1 MVEPGDT
8 STMSHPLHFLMKV
21 WCLTVDKSL
30 FIISHEDWSLHR
42 KGEEDQTRHREK
54 VKEALRSNLADLV
67 AEEGILS
74 SHGKNIVKIP
84 IRSLDEFRFRYNYRR
99 QNHVGFGE
107 GKTKKGDVVAKDGD
121 QRQQQGPGKG
131 SGAGDQP
138 GVDYFETE
146 VTLEEVENQLFT
158 KLKLPHLEKKE
169 HAEVVVDT
177 IQFNDIRKKGIMGNL
192 DKKRSVLQALKR
204 NAQNGQKGLSII
216 EDDLRFKTW
225 SEVKI
230 PHSQA
235 VVLCMMDT
243 SGSMGRFEKDI
254 ARTTFFW
261 ISRFLRQNYHNVEI
275 VFIAH
280 HTHAK
285 VVSEEHFFT
294 KGEMGGTVCSS
305 AYKLALEL
313 IRTKYSPSR
322 YNIYPIHFSD
332 GDNLPSDNDECVEV
346 IKKLLLVS
354 NFFAYGEI
362 NQHHRM
368 STLGDVFK
376 NIEHPKLRS
385 SVIYERKDILQ
396 ALTTFFSD
404 EKEAVLAK

>member
-1 MVEPGDT
+1 MND
-8 STMSHPLHFLMKV
+8 
-21 WCLTVDKSL
+21 SL
-30 FIISHEDWSLHR
+30 FIVSQEDWSLHR
-42 KGEEDQTRHREK
+42 KGHEDQTRHREK
-54 VKEALRSNLADLV
+54 VKEALKNNLADLV
-67 AEEGILS
+67 AEEGILTS
-74 SHGKNIVKIP
+74 NGKNIVKIP

-99 QNHVGFGE
+99 QNHVGSGD

-121 QRQQQGPGKG
+121 PNQQAPGQG

-146 VTLEEVENQLFT
+146 VTIEEVENQLFSQ
-158 KLKLPHLEKKE
+158 LKLPHLDKKE
-169 HAEVVVDT
+169 HAEVVVDS
-177 IQFNDIRKKGIMGNL
+177 IEFNDIRKKGIMGNL
-192 DKKRSVLQALKR
+192 DKKRTILQAIKR
-204 NAQNGQKGLSII
+204 NIQEGGKGLGKII
-216 EDDLRFKTW
+216 DDDLRFKTW
-225 SEVKI
+225 NEVKI

-261 ISRFLRQNYHNVEI
+261 ISRFLRQNYKNVEI

-305 AYKLALEL
+305 AYKLAMEL

-332 GDNLPSDNDECVEV
+332 GDNLPSDNDEC
-346 IKKLLLVS
+346 IQIIQNMMQFT

-376 NIEHPKLRS
+376 SINHPKLRT
-385 SVIYERKDILQ
+385 SVIYERKDILE
-396 ALTTFFSD
+396 ALKTFFS
-404 EKEAVLAK
+404 EAAEQELIS

>member
-1 MVEPGDT
+1 MND
-8 STMSHPLHFLMKV
+8 
-21 WCLTVDKSL
+21 SL
-30 FIISHEDWSLHR
+30 FIVSHEDWSLHR
-42 KGEEDQTRHREK
+42 KGYEDQTRHREK
-54 VKEALRSNLADLV
+54 VKEALKNNLADLV
-67 AEEGILS
+67 AEEGILTS
-74 SHGKNIVKIP
+74 DGKNIVKIP

-99 QNHVGFGE
+99 QNHVGSGD

-121 QRQQQGPGKG
+121 PNQQAPGQG

-146 VTLEEVENQLFT
+146 VTLEEVENHLFSQ
-158 KLKLPHLEKKE
+158 LKLPHLDKKE
-169 HAEVVVDT
+169 HAEVVVDA
-177 IQFNDIRKKGIMGNL
+177 IEFNDIRKKGIMGNL
-192 DKKRSVLQALKR
+192 DKKRTILQAIKR
-204 NAQNGQKGLSII
+204 NIQEGGKGLGKIL

-225 SEVKI
+225 NEVKI

-261 ISRFLRQNYHNVEI
+261 ISRFLRQNYKNVEI

-305 AYKLALEL
+305 AYKLAMEL

-332 GDNLPSDNDECVEV
+332 GDNLPSDNDECTQIIQKMMEV
-346 IKKLLLVS
+346 T

-376 NIEHPKLRS
+376 GINHPKLRT
-385 SVIYERKDILQ
+385 SVIYERKDILG
-396 ALTTFFSD
+396 ALKTFFS
-404 EKEAVLAK
+404 EAEEQELIS

>member
-1 MVEPGDT
+1 MMSEP
-8 STMSHPLHFLMKV
+8 LFL
-21 WCLTVDKSL
+21 
-30 FIISHEDWSLHR
+30 ISQEDWSLHR
-42 KGEEDQTRHREK
+42 KGYEDQSRHREK
-54 VKEALRSNLADLV
+54 VKEALRNNLADMV
-67 AEEGILS
+67 AEEGIFAS
-74 SHGKNIVKIP
+74 NGKNIVKIP
-84 IRSLDEFRFRYNYRR
+84 IRSLDEFRFRYNYKR
-99 QNHVGFGE
+99 QNHVGTGD
-107 GKTKKGDVVAKDGD
+107 GSAKKGDVVAKDGD
-121 QRQQQGPGKG
+121 PRQQQQGPGKG
-131 SGAGDQP
+131 AGAGDQP

-146 VTLEEVENQLFT
+146 VTLEEVENHLFSR
-158 KLKLPHLEKKE
+158 LKLPHLDKKE
-169 HAEVVVDT
+169 QAEVVVDS

-192 DKKRSVLQALKR
+192 DKKRTILQAIKR
-204 NAQNGQKGLSII
+204 NAQEGKKGLGKIL

-261 ISRFLRQNYHNVEI
+261 ISRFLRKNYSNVEI

-313 IRTKYSPSR
+313 IRQKYSPSR

-332 GDNLPSDNDECVEV
+332 GDNLPSDNDDCIEIIQKVME
-346 IKKLLLVS
+346 VS

-376 NIEHPKLRS
+376 SIDHPKLRS
-385 SVIYERKDILQ
+385 AVIYERKDILK
-396 ALTTFFSD
+396 ALTTFFT
-404 EKEAVLAK
+404 ENKEEELKA

>member
-1 MVEPGDT
+1 MDR
-8 STMSHPLHFLMKV
+8 
-21 WCLTVDKSL
+21 SL
-30 FIISHEDWSLHR
+30 YVISQEDWSLHR
-42 KGEEDQTRHREK
+42 KGYEDQTRHREK
-54 VKEALRSNLADLV
+54 VKEALKNNLADLV
-67 AEEGILS
+67 AEEGIVGS
-74 SHGKNIVKIP
+74 DGKNIVKIP

-99 QNHVGFGE
+99 QNHVGMGD
-107 GKTKKGDVVAKDGD
+107 GKAKKGDVIAKDSDHG
-121 QRQQQGPGKG
+121 QQHGSGKS

-138 GVDYFETE
+138 GIDYFETE
-146 VTLEEVENQLFT
+146 VTLEEVQDQLFSR
-158 KLKLPHLEKKE
+158 LKLPHLEKKD

-192 DKKRSVLQALKR
+192 DKKRTILQAIKR
-204 NAQNGQKGLSII
+204 NMQKGGVGLTQIL

-230 PHSQA
+230 PHTQA

-243 SGSMGRFEKDI
+243 SGSMGKFEKDI

-261 ISRFLRQNYHNVEI
+261 ISRFLRKNYHNVEM

-313 IRTKYSPSR
+313 IRQKYSPSR

-332 GDNLPSDNDECVEV
+332 GDNLPSDNEECVEI
-346 IKKLLLVS
+346 IKKLLEVC

-362 NQHHRM
+362 NQHHRL

-385 SVIYERKDILQ
+385 TVIYERKDILG
-396 ALTTFFSD
+396 ALTTFFSE
-404 EKEAVLAK
+404 EKEAARIL

>member
-1 MVEPGDT
+1 M
-8 STMSHPLHFLMKV
+8 
-21 WCLTVDKSL
+21 
-30 FIISHEDWSLHR
+30 FIVSQEDWSLHR
-42 KGEEDQTRHREK
+42 KGYEDQTRHREK
-54 VKEALRSNLADLV
+54 VKEALKNNLADLV

-74 SHGKNIVKIP
+74 SNGKNIVKIP

-99 QNHVGFGE
+99 QNHVGSGD
-107 GKTKKGDVVAKDGD
+107 GKMKKGDVVAKDGD
-121 QRQQQGPGKG
+121 AKQQAQGQGG
-131 SGAGDQP
+131 GAGDQP

-146 VTLEEVENQLFT
+146 VSLEEVENHLFSQ
-158 KLKLPHLEKKE
+158 LKLPHLDKKE
-169 HAEVVVDT
+169 HAEIEVEGVV
-177 IQFNDIRKKGIMGNL
+177 FNDIRKKGIMGNL
-192 DKKRSVLQALKR
+192 DKKRTILQAIKR
-204 NAQNGQKGLSII
+204 NIQHGGQGLGKII
-216 EDDLRFKTW
+216 EEDLRFKTW

-261 ISRFLRQNYHNVEI
+261 ISRFLRQNYKNVEI

-305 AYKLALEL
+305 AYKLAMEL

-332 GDNLPSDNDECVEV
+332 GDNLPSDNEECTKIIQSMMEV
-346 IKKLLLVS
+346 T

-376 NIEHPKLRS
+376 SISHPKLRT
-385 SVIYERKDILQ
+385 SVIYERKDILD
-396 ALTTFFSD
+396 ALKTFFT
-404 EKEAVLAK
+404 ETTGQELIG

>member
-1 MVEPGDT
+1 MPD
-8 STMSHPLHFLMKV
+8 
-21 WCLTVDKSL
+21 SL
-30 FIISHEDWSLHR
+30 FVISHEDWSLHR
-42 KGEEDQTRHREK
+42 KGHEDQTRHREK
-54 VKEALRSNLADLV
+54 IKEALRNNLADLV
-67 AEEGILS
+67 AEEGILTS
-74 SHGKNIVKIP
+74 NGKNILKIP
-84 IRSLDEFRFRYNYRR
+84 IRSLDEFRFRYNYNR
-99 QNHVGFGE
+99 QNHIGSGD
-107 GKTKKGDVVAKDGD
+107 GKIKKGDVVAKGGD
-121 QRQQQGPGKG
+121 PRNQKAPGQGT
-131 SGAGDQP
+131 GAGDLP

-146 VTLEEVENQLFT
+146 VTLEEVENHLFS
-158 KLKLPHLEKKE
+158 KLKLPHLDKKE
-169 HAEVVVDT
+169 HAEVVIDS
-177 IQFNDIRKKGIMGNL
+177 IEFNDIRKKGIMGNL
-192 DKKRSVLQALKR
+192 DKKRTLLEAMKR
-204 NAQNGQKGLSII
+204 NIRSGSMSSIKI
-216 EDDLRFKTW
+216 ADDDLRFKTW
-225 SEVKI
+225 NEVKI

-261 ISRFLRQNYHNVEI
+261 ISRFLRQNYSNVEI

-313 IRTKYSPSR
+313 IRQKYSPSR

-332 GDNLPSDNDECVEV
+332 GDNLPSDNEEC
-346 IKKLLLVS
+346 IQAIQKIMDVS

-376 NIEHPKLRS
+376 NIQHPKLRS
-385 SVIYERKDILQ
+385 SVIYERKDILR
-396 ALTTFFSD
+396 ALETFFIESYLQ
-404 EKEAVLAK
+404 EASV

>member
-1 MVEPGDT
+1 MND
-8 STMSHPLHFLMKV
+8 
-21 WCLTVDKSL
+21 SL
-30 FIISHEDWSLHR
+30 FIVSQEDWSLHR
-42 KGEEDQTRHREK
+42 KGHEDQTRHREK
-54 VKEALRSNLADLV
+54 VKEALKNNLADLV
-67 AEEGILS
+67 AEEGVLTS
-74 SHGKNIVKIP
+74 NGKNIVKIP

-99 QNHVGFGE
+99 QNHVGTGE
-107 GKTKKGDVVAKDGD
+107 GNTKKGDVVAKDGEPK
-121 QRQQQGPGKG
+121 QQGPGQG
-131 SGAGDQP
+131 AGAGDQP

-146 VTLEEVENQLFT
+146 VTLEEVEGQLFSR
-158 KLKLPHLEKKE
+158 LKLPHLDKKE
-169 HAEVVVDT
+169 HAEVVVDS
-177 IQFNDIRKKGIMGNL
+177 IEFNDIRKKGIMGNL
-192 DKKRSVLQALKR
+192 DKKRTILQAIKR
-204 NAQNGQKGLSII
+204 NIQEGGQGLGKIL

-225 SEVKI
+225 NEVKI

-261 ISRFLRQNYHNVEI
+261 ISRFLRQNYKNVEI

-285 VVSEEHFFT
+285 IVSEEHFFT

-305 AYKLALEL
+305 AYKLAMEL

-332 GDNLPSDNDECVEV
+332 GDNLPSDNDECTQIIQKMMEV
-346 IKKLLLVS
+346 T

-376 NIEHPKLRS
+376 SINHPKLRT
-385 SVIYERKDILQ
+385 SVIYERKDILK
-396 ALTTFFSD
+396 ALTTFFS
-404 EKEAVLAK
+404 ESVEEELIS